1 SRRSARISVNFVG
14 HTRLRSGDIETAR
27 SGLIAQGGRQT
38 PLTFKPHRSGTKSG
52 SQVRLYGDDTRV
64 RIAEVVALRRLGFTV
79 AEILKGK
86 ITRKQYEAQLEA
98 VCAQRDEL
106 EQVIHLL
113 NARLM
118 EFESQR
124 RA

>member
-1 SRRSARISVNFVG
+1 MFDSMTGYTIRQIAEEFG
-14 HTRLRSGDIETAR
+14 LTLRALRFYEQR
-27 SGLIAQGGRQT
+27 GL
-38 PLTFKPHRSGTKSG
+38 FKPHRSGTKSG
-52 SQVRLYGDDTRV
+52 SQVRLYGDDTRA
-64 RIAEVVALRRLGFTV
+64 RIAEVVALRRFGFTV

-86 ITRKQYEAQLEA
+86 ITHKQYEAQLEA

-106 EQVIHLL
+106 EQVIQLL